1 MARPAVFGL
10 ASWPAPSRRPA
21 SSRKAPPPKSP
32 HTPEAGRAYDEHG
45 NVRPADGRW
54 LAHCSF
60 CTGDPEPDTQPETSS
75 PASD

>member
-1 MARPAVFGL
+1 MARP
-10 ASWPAPSRRPA
+10 
-21 SSRKAPPPKSP
+21 SRKAPPPKSP

-54 LAHCSF
+54 H
-60 CTGDPEPDTQPETSS
+60 TGDPEPDTQPETPS

>member
-1 MARPAVFGL
+1 MARPLLLHVAEL
-10 ASWPAPSRRPA
+10 DRC
-21 SSRKAPPPKSP
+21 RKAPPPKSP

-54 LAHCSF
+54 H
-60 CTGDPEPDTQPETSS
+60 TGDPEPDTQPETSS

>member
-1 MARPAVFGL
+1 MALDELLAAAQRARP
-10 ASWPAPSRRPA
+10 
-21 SSRKAPPPKSP
+21 SRKAPPPKSP

-54 LAHCSF
+54 H
-60 CTGDPEPDTQPETSS
+60 TGDPEPDTQPETSS